1 MAINGHHKANFNVSI
16 YPNPSAGKL
25 TIDCTDATY
34 NDVLHIEVVDVLGR
48 VLYVQQRKANLGIV
62 AINTQLTTGN
72 YIVKIKN
79 AQVTVITK
87 KITVN

>member
-1 MAINGHHKANFNVSI
+1 M
-16 YPNPSAGKL
+16 Y
-25 TIDCTDATY
+25 
-34 NDVLHIEVVDVLGR
+34 IEVVDVLGR
-48 VLYVQQRKANLGIV
+48 VLYAQQRKANLGIV

-79 AQVTVITK
+79 AQGTVITK